1 MNKTHTY
8 FVNNGKFKFIVMY
21 ESYLGEWSGDQIFY
35 VGRVIHNLQSKM
47 EEWQLKC
54 TTITSLPVKGNNSL
68 KEITY
73 VYVILKSGKLINY
86 KIN

>member
-1 MNKTHTY
+1 MNGLAIR
-8 FVNNGKFKFIVMY
+8 F
-21 ESYLGEWSGDQIFY
+21 FY

-68 KEITY
+68 REITNE
-73 VYVILKSGKLINY
+73 ILKSGKLINY
-86 KIN
+86 DINMYL